1 MISPDGSMSGQG
13 TGQVQKIMQV
23 VGEPTA
29 MVDNFDVSKAEA
41 EVRKLQGQLGVI
53 EGEMNRMNAANIQ
66 EQMATFMQTLQDG
79 EAVLRNNKNQVKM
92 IER

>member
-1 MISPDGSMSGQG
+1 
-13 TGQVQKIMQV
+13 
-23 VGEPTA
+23 
-29 MVDNFDVSKAEA
+29 
-41 EVRKLQGQLGVI
+41 VRKLQGQLGVI

-79 EAVLRNNKNQVKM
+79 EAVLRNSTNQVKM